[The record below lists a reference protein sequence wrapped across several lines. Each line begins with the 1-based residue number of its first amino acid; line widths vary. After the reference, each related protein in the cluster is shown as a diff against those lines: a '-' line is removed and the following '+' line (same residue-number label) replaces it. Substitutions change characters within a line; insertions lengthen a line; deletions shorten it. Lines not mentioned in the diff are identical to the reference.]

1 MTLLI
6 ITPQKYL
13 SSFRQL
19 NAHDGLNGDLLFNNR
34 LSSQIFV
41 LFCKDIKRFYVNLMS
56 EKSDIK
62 NIMMQTKLI
71 SCISYSVK
79 TDEEYPD
86 YRYKH

>member
-1 MTLLI
+1 
-6 ITPQKYL
+6 
-13 SSFRQL
+13 
-19 NAHDGLNGDLLFNNR
+19 
-34 LSSQIFV
+34 
-41 LFCKDIKRFYVNLMS
+41 MS